1 MQRLGSTYILDERIG
16 SGAQGEVWKGHADG
30 SEETLAFKIL
40 RSDLTRERPVID
52 AFLKERDTLERVD
65 SPHVVRVRDIVVE
78 GASLGLVMDYIGGGD
93 LADVIRDQGPLPPAR
108 VAAFGADIAAG
119 LSAVHAAGMVHRDV
133 KPANILMDDSS
144 TPPAPRV
151 ADFGVARICDDAG
164 TTHSTTGVG
173 TPLYM
178 APEVAEGMSAAP
190 AMDIYSLGVVLYELA
205 CGVPPFVGNPIAV
218 IKSHSTLVPGRPEG
232 IPDPLWQLLDS
243 MLSKDPA
250 RRPDAE
256 QARAWLAG
264 MVGSLEQLPAAPR
277 LKTPPP
283 ATPVAA
289 KPVEPDPVP
298 PVPVPPSPGTPPVIQ
313 PGPGPLPPVP
323 VPPSSGTPSSGQTVP
338 GVGGAAP
345 VPHPGTPAMDR
356 NVGVVPVPKKKKR
369 RKGRVLV
376 AVLLVLVLLAAG
388 GVAALKYLKPD
399 KAAPVEAVATDTPVA
414 EPPTPEAEPSETSTP
429 SASPSSSTTASATR
443 PSTMPDLV
451 GKTQEEAKQAL
462 PGVTV
467 DIAETAAQN
476 GQKLGTVISTDPK
489 AGESLPST
497 GSVTLT
503 VASNTTTIY
512 LADLK
517 PISGGLDTGPVDLDG
532 KAYAHGL
539 SQTAYNSSDHGE
551 EVVWNLGRYFTT
563 LNGTIGLSDRSEA
576 ADATFTI
583 DFWVDQKKIDTKEI
597 RFGEFQKDFSLDV
610 SNGLRLGIVVTR
622 TDKHSGKATVAFGDF
637 SLQADPSKTV
647 PDISELNKQ
656 DH

>member
-1 MQRLGSTYILDERIG
+1 MKPRFVTGICISIFIACFFPAFSQEEQNSVVTIEQALKTSYVKDEKQNTEIIKF
-16 SGAQGEVWKGHADG
+16 SGNVVVSVVKGGKKTIIRADTINFDRKRN
-30 SEETLAFKIL
+30 E
-40 RSDLTRERPVID
+40 
-52 AFLKERDTLERVD
+52 
-65 SPHVVRVRDIVVE
+65 
-78 GASLGLVMDYIGGGD
+78 
-93 LADVIRDQGPLPPAR
+93 
-108 VAAFGADIAAG
+108 
-119 LSAVHAAGMVHRDV
+119 
-133 KPANILMDDSS
+133 
-144 TPPAPRV
+144 
-151 ADFGVARICDDAG
+151 
-164 TTHSTTGVG
+164 
-173 TPLYM
+173 LY
-178 APEVAEGMSAAP
+178 AEG
-190 AMDIYSLGVVLYELA
+190 GVVLEQ
-205 CGVPPFVGNPIAV
+205 FESGNSTQTLTAQSVLFNTATLEGIFYDSKAV
-218 IKSHSTLVPGRPEG
+218 QRRQESVKLPEGSTLIVFSDYFAKDRSDVITFKNGQLTFCDDENPHWHIDATRIWLLPGGEFAFFNA
-232 IPDPLWQLLDS
+232 LLY
-243 MLSKDPA
+243 
-250 RRPDAE
+250 
-256 QARAWLAG
+256 
-264 MVGSLEQLPAAPR
+264 
-277 LKTPPP
+277 
-283 ATPVAA
+283 
-289 KPVEPDPVP
+289 
-298 PVPVPPSPGTPPVIQ
+298 
-313 PGPGPLPPVP
+313 
-323 VPPSSGTPSSGQTVP
+323 
-338 GVGGAAP
+338 
-345 VPHPGTPAMDR
+345 
-356 NVGVVPVPKKKKR
+356 VGVVPVPKKKKR

-583 DFWVDQKKIDTKEI
+583 DFWVDQRKIDTKEI

-622 TDKHSGKATVAFGDF
+622 TDKHSGRATVAFGDF